1 MISLTIGLSLSICAI
16 GVLYYL
22 NHQLTK
28 KLEGTNKALLTLHK
42 EFTQYQV
49 SEKRSNEKETAKR
62 EIRFDNVAR
71 AIKKNEDFISIVNQK
86 HKDLPETIRDVIG
99 HIEFARPLDK
109 K

>member
-1 MISLTIGLSLSICAI
+1 MILLIIGLSLSICTI

-22 NHQLTK
+22 NYQLGK
-28 KLEGTNKALLTLHK
+28 KLEGTNKALLALHK

-49 SEKRSNEKETAKR
+49 SEKRSYEKETAKR
-62 EIRFDNVAR
+62 EIRFDNIAR
-71 AIKKNEDFISIVNQK
+71 AIKKNEDFIGIVNQK
-86 HKDLPETIRDVIG
+86 HKDLPDTIRKVIG